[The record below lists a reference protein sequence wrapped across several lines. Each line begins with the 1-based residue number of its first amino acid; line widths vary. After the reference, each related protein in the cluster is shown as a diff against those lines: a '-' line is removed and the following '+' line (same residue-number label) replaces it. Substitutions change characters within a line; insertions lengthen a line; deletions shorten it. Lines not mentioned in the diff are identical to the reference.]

1 MSIYRFVMSI
11 CIPALE
17 LFLHTV
23 RGILH
28 SSENRVH
35 KAFEKRHD
43 NVKYWRKTS
52 FWIKISRVWLP
63 LGYLVV
69 ALAILLPGIINVTL
83 LEYI

>member
-1 MSIYRFVMSI
+1 MSI

-28 SSENRVH
+28 SNENRAQM
-35 KAFEKRHD
+35 AFEKRHG
-43 NVKYWRKTS
+43 NLKYWRKTS

-63 LGYLVV
+63 VGYLVA
-69 ALAILLPGIINVTL
+69 ALGILLPGIINVTML
-83 LEYI
+83 QYI

>member
-1 MSIYRFVMSI
+1 MSI

-28 SSENRVH
+28 SNENRAQM
-35 KAFEKRHD
+35 AFEKRHG
-43 NVKYWRKTS
+43 NLKYWRKTY

-63 LGYLVV
+63 VGYLVA
-69 ALAILLPGIINVTL
+69 ALAILLPGILNVTL